1 MVTIKTTFNELDNLE
16 YKNSIITIGSFDGVH
31 LGHKKIFDKMA
42 SISNQCADEKL
53 TIIITFDPHP
63 VLVLKT
69 KEKSRYFLSD
79 NIDEKLLTLE
89 KFNID
94 IVVVLKFD
102 EFISKIS
109 AKDFFD
115 KIILSFSP
123 SDVVMGHDNGF
134 GNKRE
139 GDIGFISKNYEHI
152 NIHTI
157 SPEKNIENQKIS
169 STYIRNEL
177 VNGTLKN
184 ANEMLDIPF
193 SLIGTVIKGRGYGKT
208 INFPTINL
216 KPLNRYKIIPKIG
229 VYHVKVE
236 INDIEYF
243 GMCNIGFSP
252 TVTNN
257 KEETI
262 EIHIFRVESNIDFYN
277 YDVKVYFLEFIRE
290 EKKFKKV
297 EFLVKQLK
305 EDKKYCLSK

>member
-1 MVTIKTTFNELDNLE
+1 MVTIKTTFSELDKLE

-42 SISNQCADEKL
+42 SISNQCTDENH
-53 TIIITFDPHP
+53 TILITFDPHP
-63 VLVLKT
+63 VSILK
-69 KEKSRYFLSD
+69 KMNKSRYFLSD
-79 NIDEKLLTLE
+79 NIDEKLLTLK
-89 KFNID
+89 KFNVD

-102 EFISKIS
+102 GFISKIS
-109 AKDFFD
+109 AKEFFD

>member
-1 MVTIKTTFNELDNLE
+1 MVTIKTTFNELGELE

-31 LGHKKIFDKMA
+31 LGHKKIFDKVA
-42 SISNQCADEKL
+42 SISKQYSHENH
-53 TIIITFDPHP
+53 TILITFDPHP
-63 VLVLKT
+63 VSILKS
-69 KEKSRYFLSD
+69 KDKSRYFLSD
-79 NIDEKLLTLE
+79 NIAEKLLTLE
-89 KFNID
+89 KFNVD

-102 EFISKIS
+102 EFTSKIS

-115 KIILSFSP
+115 KLILSFSP

-134 GNKRE
+134 GHKRE
-139 GDIGFISKNYEHI
+139 GDVGFISNNYKNV
-152 NIHTI
+152 NVHTI
-157 SPEKNIENQKIS
+157 SAEKNIENQKIS
-169 STYIRNEL
+169 STYIRNEIA
-177 VNGTLKN
+177 NGILKN
-184 ANEMLDIPF
+184 ANEMLGNPY
-193 SLIGTVIKGRGYGKT
+193 SLLGTVVRGRGYGKT

-216 KPLNRYKIIPKIG
+216 KPLNTSKIIPKIG
-229 VYHVKVE
+229 VYHVKVV

-262 EIHIFRVESNIDFYN
+262 EIHIFKVESNIDFYDYN
-277 YDVKVYFLEFIRE
+277 VKVFFLEFIRE

>member
-1 MVTIKTTFNELDNLE
+1 MVTIKTTFNGLDKLE

-31 LGHKKIFDKMA
+31 LGHKKIFDEMA
-42 SISNQCADEKL
+42 SISKQCTYKNH
-53 TIIITFDPHP
+53 TILITFDPHP
-63 VLVLKT
+63 VSILK
-69 KEKSRYFLSD
+69 KRDKSRYFLSD

-89 KFNID
+89 KYNVD
-94 IVVVLKFD
+94 IVIVLKFD
-102 EFISKIS
+102 ESISKIS

-123 SDVVMGHDNGF
+123 IDVVMGHDNGF
-134 GNKRE
+134 GHKRE
-139 GDIGFISKNYEHI
+139 GDIKFISNNYKNI

-169 STYIRNEL
+169 STYIRKEIT
-177 VNGTLKN
+177 NGTLKN
-184 ANEMLDIPF
+184 ANEMLGNPY
-193 SLIGTVIKGRGYGKT
+193 SLLGTVVRGRGYGKT
-208 INFPTINL
+208 IDFPTINL
-216 KPLNRYKIIPKIG
+216 RPTNESKIIPKIG

-262 EIHIFRVESNIDFYN
+262 EIHIFRVESNVDFYD
-277 YDVKVYFLEFIRE
+277 YDVKVYFLEFLRE

-297 EFLVKQLK
+297 ELLVKQLN

>member
-42 SISNQCADEKL
+42 SISNQCTHENL
-53 TIIITFDPHP
+53 TILITFDPHP
-63 VLVLKT
+63 VSVLKT
-69 KEKSRYFLSD
+69 RDKSRYFLSD
-79 NIDEKLLTLE
+79 NIDQKLLALK

-102 EFISKIS
+102 ELISKIS

-123 SDVVMGHDNGF
+123 TDVVMGHDNGF
-134 GNKRE
+134 GHKRE
-139 GDIGFISKNYEHI
+139 GDVGFISKNYKNI
-152 NIHTI
+152 SIHTI
-157 SPEKNIENQKIS
+157 SAEKNIENQKIS
-169 STYIRNEL
+169 STYIRNEIA
-177 VNGTLKN
+177 NGTLKN
-184 ANEMLDIPF
+184 GNEMLGDPYT
-193 SLIGTVIKGRGYGKT
+193 LLGTVVRGRGYGKT

-216 KPLNRYKIIPKIG
+216 KPLNESKIIPKIG
-229 VYHVKVE
+229 VYYVKLE
-236 INDIEYF
+236 IDDIEYF